1 MYSTWMYSNVLDYIK
16 IMYTNIPLPI
26 YVTDYT
32 KVLVTQTDILRQ
44 TALCQYTDICHELGS
59 EIASNNSPNSE

>member
-1 MYSTWMYSNVLDYIK
+1 MYSNVLDYIK
-16 IMYTNIPLPI
+16 IMDTNIPVPI

-44 TALCQYTDICHELGS
+44 TALCQYTDICHDS
-59 EIASNNSPNSE
+59 EIARNNSPR